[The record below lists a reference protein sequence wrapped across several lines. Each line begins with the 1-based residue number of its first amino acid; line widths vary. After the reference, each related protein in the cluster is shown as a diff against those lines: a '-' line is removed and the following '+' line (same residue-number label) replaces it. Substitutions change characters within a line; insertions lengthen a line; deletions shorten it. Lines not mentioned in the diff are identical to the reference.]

1 MDLLS
6 EWRKWNSKS
15 FPHVLKADAKVL
27 NRLSKEH
34 VAKHRKERVAEH
46 RSWDEAM
53 QDRDFCEPNDQRLH
67 LGLLP
72 IPFMGDMLNAS
83 IYVLMLNPGL
93 SPCDYY
99 GKYQV
104 PTFRQALLANLRQE
118 RREGVMP
125 FVSLDPRFAWHSGFD
140 YWHGKLRGV
149 VQKLAK
155 ARKTTFAEARSELG
169 AKLAVVQ
176 LVPYHSASF
185 TDSGGLLDRLPSVQ
199 LAREFVQETVAK
211 RVKDKKA
218 IAIVARQVKRW
229 NLPEEQGVIKYE
241 KPAEARAA
249 SLSPTSPG
257 GRAILR
263 HLGVNPESK

>member
-6 EWRKWNSKS
+6 EWRKWNSNS
-15 FPHVLKADAKVL
+15 FPHMLEADANVLKSPL
-27 NRLSKEH
+27 IEEH
-34 VAKHRKERVAEH
+34 VAKHP
-46 RSWDEAM
+46 SWDEAM
-53 QDRDFCEPNDQRLH
+53 QAHDFCKPDDTRLH

-72 IPFMGDMLNAS
+72 TPFMGDMCNAS

-99 GKYQV
+99 GEYQIS
-104 PTFRQALLANLRQE
+104 PFRQAVLANLRQE
-118 RREGVMP
+118 QLKGVMP
-125 FVSLDPRFAWHSGFD
+125 FISLDPQFAWHSGFD
-140 YWHGKLRGV
+140 YWHGKLGGV
-149 VQKLAK
+149 ILKLAK

-185 TDSGGLLDRLPSVQ
+185 TDRGRLLDRLHSVK
-199 LAREFVQETVAK
+199 LAGEFVRKTVAE
-211 RVKDKKA
+211 RVRDKQA
-218 IAIVARQVKRW
+218 IAIVVRQVKRW
-229 NLPEEQGVIKYE
+229 SGYLPKDLTEEQGVIKYT

-263 HLGVNPESK
+263 HLKVDPESK